1 MNILMLTNTFTP
13 HVGGVARSVQGF
25 TDEFRRRGHRVLV
38 AAPLFKGIPENEQDV
53 VRFPAVQHFNG
64 SDFSLPVL
72 KPARLIS
79 MLRAFHPELVHSHHP
94 FLLGGTALR
103 IAATRNLPLVF
114 TYHTMY
120 DKYTHYAPGD
130 SPRLKRF
137 VVDLVTGYC
146 NLCDAVIAPTR
157 TVADLLWER
166 GVKTS
171 IEVIPSGIDTE
182 FFRGGDGSAFRQ
194 RTGIPP
200 DAFVVGHVGRL
211 TPEKN
216 LDFLS
221 KGVARFLE
229 SHERACFLL
238 VGVGPLIGPIRTA
251 FEARGLG
258 KRLYSVGCLERLEL
272 VEAYQ
277 AMDVFA
283 FASHTETQGIVL
295 AEAMAAGVPVVAV
308 DAPGAREIVRD
319 GYNGRL
325 LRRDNEEK
333 FALTLA
339 GIASLSP
346 MERQSLRENARLTA
360 VEFDM
365 KQSATETLGLY
376 ESLIGA
382 TPLDKRLENSVWAK
396 ACRSLKG
403 EWQILRNLLLAAGES
418 LRPNLVWEVGPT
430 GSEENP
436 SLAGDL
442 LTPTGCS
449 AGSQEPERR
458 PRRSLRARV
467 LGWLWAWLLRIQCA
481 TWRKRFEGLDELDQI
496 LKEGR
501 RVLFSFWHGKYVP
514 LFALLRGRPAC
525 VFTSESRRGE
535 VLEEICRRFGYDCVQ
550 IPVHGSGQALEMMLR
565 ALARHQS
572 GAIAVDGPLGPYHR
586 VKRGTIKL
594 ASELGY
600 VVVPASV
607 SARRKRVMKHRWDRL
622 EVPGLF
628 TQVGFAIGTP
638 LEIPPEPSLEDIK
651 SWVKRLHDALVSL
664 DNRAEELAR
673 SDGVKKG
680 LLEDLGEEG

>member
-1 MNILMLTNTFTP
+1 MNILMLTNTFIP

-25 TDEFRRRGHRVLV
+25 TEEFRRRGHRVLV
-38 AAPLFKGIPENEQDV
+38 AAPLFKDTPENEQDV
-53 VRFPAVQHFNG
+53 VRFPAVHHFNG

-72 KPARLIS
+72 EPVRLIS
-79 MLRAFHPELVHSHHP
+79 RLRAFHPEVVHSHHP

-130 SPRLKRF
+130 SLRLKRF

-146 NLCDAVIAPTR
+146 NLCDAVIAPTK
-157 TVADLLWER
+157 TVADLLRER
-166 GVKTS
+166 GVQTS
-171 IEVIPSGIDTE
+171 IKVIPSGIDIR
-182 FFRGGDGSAFRQ
+182 FFSRGEGSAFRQ
-194 RTGIPP
+194 RVGIPL

-211 TPEKN
+211 APEKN
-216 LDFLS
+216 LEFLS
-221 KGVARFLE
+221 KAVTRFIE
-229 SHERACFLL
+229 SHERACFLV
-238 VGVGPLIGPIRTA
+238 VGIGPAVELIRAA
-251 FEARGLG
+251 FEVRGLG
-258 KRLYSVGCLERLEL
+258 KRLYSVGCLECLEL
-272 VEAYQ
+272 AEAYQ

-319 GYNGRL
+319 GYNGKL
-325 LRRDNEEK
+325 LRRDNEER
-333 FALTLA
+333 FVLALA

-346 MERQSLRENARLTA
+346 EKKQSLEENARLTA
-360 VEFDM
+360 AELDIR
-365 KQSATETLGLY
+365 QSAKQALDLY
-376 ESLIGA
+376 ESLIGT
-382 TPLDKRLENSVWAK
+382 TPLEKHLKASAWEK

-418 LRPNLVWEVGPT
+418 LRPGLVWEVGPT
-430 GSEENP
+430 GSGQPTSKE
-436 SLAGDL
+436 GDFSGSE
-442 LTPTGCS
+442 TGCFRGHGE
-449 AGSQEPERR
+449 AERK
-458 PRRSLRARV
+458 PRRGLRARL
-467 LGWLWAWLLRIQCA
+467 LGWLWASLLRIQCT
-481 TWRKRFEGLDELDQI
+481 TWRKRFEGLDELDRI

-501 RVLFSFWHGKYVP
+501 KVLFSFWHGKYVP

-525 VFTSESRRGE
+525 VFTSQSRRGE

-550 IPVHGSGQALEMMLR
+550 IPVHGSGQALELMLR
-565 ALARHQS
+565 ALASHQN

-586 VKRGTIKL
+586 VKRGAIKL

-628 TQVGFAIGTP
+628 TRVGFAIGRP
-638 LEIPPEPSLEDIK
+638 MEIPPNLSVEEMK
-651 SWVKRLHDALVSL
+651 SWVKRLHDALESL
-664 DNRAEELAR
+664 DRRAEELAR
-673 SDGVKKG
+673 SR
-680 LLEDLGEEG
+680 